1 MKAAFCRVSRTIMLA
16 AAILEG
22 TWSISFAQSK
32 IPGYPSVGG
41 WIDGQYSYELQ
52 ENNAVTPAIK
62 DETSTF
68 QLRRARLDFKG
79 GVTDKIDF
87 RIQAEVAGTP
97 KMLDAFI
104 KLKLNKAFNI
114 EAGQFKTPFTLENQ
128 YGPLTQEAIEN
139 SIVINKLAGF
149 SDVLGGKRGG
159 GRDIGLMLYGTLFE
173 SADGSFPVLSY
184 NLGVFNGNGINT
196 KDDNNSKDIIARID
210 FHPFIKNLV
219 LSASAIKGTYDN
231 GAEKNARNNRYS
243 FGGEYKDDALT
254 VRSEYVRA
262 DIQEPGASTKYEGFY
277 VVAGY
282 WFNLGESA
290 KMSPVLRYDYYN
302 ATGVPQ
308 KLKQTNYLFGLDFWP
323 ESHLRFQVN
332 YTLMDRAK
340 YDKPG
345 HLLQTMLTVKF

>member
-1 MKAAFCRVSRTIMLA
+1 MKAA
-16 AAILEG
+16 
-22 TWSISFAQSK
+22 
-32 IPGYPSVGG
+32 
-41 WIDGQYSYELQ
+41 
-52 ENNAVTPAIK
+52 
-62 DETSTF
+62 
-68 QLRRARLDFKG
+68 
-79 GVTDKIDF
+79 
-87 RIQAEVAGTP
+87 
-97 KMLDAFI
+97 
-104 KLKLNKAFNI
+104 
-114 EAGQFKTPFTLENQ
+114 
-128 YGPLTQEAIEN
+128 
-139 SIVINKLAGF
+139 
-149 SDVLGGKRGG
+149 
-159 GRDIGLMLYGTLFE
+159 FE

-290 KMSPVLRYDYYN
+290 KLSPVLRYDYYN